1 MKKFLTKRNIY
12 IGLFAILYITVA
24 LVSLIHSF
32 AFFGLANDNAM
43 SIMLGTTFEIGQAA
57 VLLSILTSK
66 KDRSRIM
73 PWCLMIL
80 LTAVQVLGN
89 VYSSYKYLMTHST
102 GDLRF
107 FKEPIFIWTTL
118 PDAQATVIITYIVG
132 AILPIVALCMTS
144 MVSNYIEDTSNEDIE
159 DTSNED
165 IEDTSNEDIEDTSNE
180 NIDGNSKLEKNP
192 TEVPKDYN
200 DIEGPAE
207 EPTKETIEEAE
218 EPAKETIEELEEP
231 IEKPIEESIEESKE
245 SAKETIEE
253 VEEPAVKPIKATPKS
268 KFLNL

>member
-144 MVSNYIEDTSNEDIE
+144 MVSNYIEDTSNEDT
-159 DTSNED
+159 DDN
-165 IEDTSNEDIEDTSNE
+165 N
-180 NIDGNSKLEKNP
+180 KLEKHP

-200 DIEGPAE
+200 DIEVPAE
-207 EPTKETIEEAE
+207 EPTKETIEEVE
-218 EPAKETIEELEEP
+218 EPIKEQIEESKEPIEEP
-231 IEKPIEESIEESKE
+231 IEETEEPVKDAIEESKEPIEESIEE
-245 SAKETIEE
+245 IEE
-253 VEEPAVKPIKATPKS
+253 PVVEPIKATPKS

>member
-144 MVSNYIEDTSNEDIE
+144 MVSNYIEDTSNEDT
-159 DTSNED
+159 DD
-165 IEDTSNEDIEDTSNE
+165 
-180 NIDGNSKLEKNP
+180 NSKLEKNP

-200 DIEGPAE
+200 NIEGPTE
-207 EPTKETIEEAE
+207 EPTKETIEESK
-218 EPAKETIEELEEP
+218 EPIEEVEEP
-231 IEKPIEESIEESKE
+231 IEKPIEESKEPIEEP
-245 SAKETIEE
+245 IEE
-253 VEEPAVKPIKATPKS
+253 VEEQVVEPIKATPKS

>member
-144 MVSNYIEDTSNEDIE
+144 MVSNYIEDTSNEDT
-159 DTSNED
+159 DD
-165 IEDTSNEDIEDTSNE
+165 
-180 NIDGNSKLEKNP
+180 NSKLEKHP

-200 DIEGPAE
+200 NIEVQTE
-207 EPTKETIEEAE
+207 EPIKETIEES
-218 EPAKETIEELEEP
+218 KEL
-231 IEKPIEESIEESKE
+231 IEKPIEESKGPIEEPIEEAEEPIEEPIEETEEPVKDAIEES
-245 SAKETIEE
+245 IEE
-253 VEEPAVKPIKATPKS
+253 VEEPVVEPIKATPKS

>member
-144 MVSNYIEDTSNEDIE
+144 MVSNYIEDTSNEDA
-159 DTSNED
+159 
-165 IEDTSNEDIEDTSNE
+165 
-180 NIDGNSKLEKNP
+180 IDNNKLEKHP

-207 EPTKETIEEAE
+207 EPTKETIEEPK
-218 EPAKETIEELEEP
+218 EPIEKSIEEVEEP
-231 IEKPIEESIEESKE
+231 IEKPIEESKE
-245 SAKETIEE
+245 PAKETIEE
-253 VEEPAVKPIKATPKS
+253 AEEPVVEPIKATPKS

>member
-144 MVSNYIEDTSNEDIE
+144 MVSNYIEDTSNEDT
-159 DTSNED
+159 DDN
-165 IEDTSNEDIEDTSNE
+165 N
-180 NIDGNSKLEKNP
+180 KLEKHP

-200 DIEGPAE
+200 NIEGPTE
-207 EPTKETIEEAE
+207 EPTKETIEES
-218 EPAKETIEELEEP
+218 KE
-231 IEKPIEESIEESKE
+231 PIEESKVP
-245 SAKETIEE
+245 IEE
-253 VEEPAVKPIKATPKS
+253 VEEPVEKPIEETKEPIEEPIEEVEEQVVEPIKATPKS

>member
-144 MVSNYIEDTSNEDIE
+144 MVSNYIEDTSNEDA
-159 DTSNED
+159 DDN
-165 IEDTSNEDIEDTSNE
+165 N
-180 NIDGNSKLEKNP
+180 KLEKHP

-200 DIEGPAE
+200 DIEAPAE
-207 EPTKETIEEAE
+207 EPTKETIEESNELIEEAE
-218 EPAKETIEELEEP
+218 EPAKETIEETEEP
-231 IEKPIEESIEESKE
+231 IEESKE
-245 SAKETIEE
+245 PIEE
-253 VEEPAVKPIKATPKS
+253 VKESAAEPIKATPKS

>member
-144 MVSNYIEDTSNEDIE
+144 MVSNYIEDTSNEDT
-159 DTSNED
+159 DDN
-165 IEDTSNEDIEDTSNE
+165 N
-180 NIDGNSKLEKNP
+180 KLEKHP
-192 TEVPKDYN
+192 TEVPKDQN
-200 DIEGPAE
+200 NIEGPTE
-207 EPTKETIEEAE
+207 EPTKETIEES
-218 EPAKETIEELEEP
+218 IEESKEP
-231 IEKPIEESIEESKE
+231 IEKQIEETKEPVEKPIEESKEPIEEP
-245 SAKETIEE
+245 IEE
-253 VEEPAVKPIKATPKS
+253 VEEPVVEPIKAAPKS

>member
-144 MVSNYIEDTSNEDIE
+144 MVSNYIEDTSNEDT
-159 DTSNED
+159 DDN
-165 IEDTSNEDIEDTSNE
+165 N
-180 NIDGNSKLEKNP
+180 KLEKHP

-200 DIEGPAE
+200 NIEGPAE
-207 EPTKETIEEAE
+207 EPTKETIEESKEPIEEVE
-218 EPAKETIEELEEP
+218 EPV
-231 IEKPIEESIEESKE
+231 EKPIEESKEPIEEP
-245 SAKETIEE
+245 IEE
-253 VEEPAVKPIKATPKS
+253 VEEQAVEPIKATPKS

>member
-144 MVSNYIEDTSNEDIE
+144 MVSNYIEDTSNEDT
-159 DTSNED
+159 DDN
-165 IEDTSNEDIEDTSNE
+165 N
-180 NIDGNSKLEKNP
+180 KLEKHP

-200 DIEGPAE
+200 DIEVPAE
-207 EPTKETIEEAE
+207 EPIKETIEESKEPIEESNRPIEEAE
-218 EPAKETIEELEEP
+218 EP
-231 IEKPIEESIEESKE
+231 
-245 SAKETIEE
+245 IEE
-253 VEEPAVKPIKATPKS
+253 VEEPVKDVIEEVEEPVVEPTKATPKS

>member
-144 MVSNYIEDTSNEDIE
+144 MVSNYIEDTSNE
-159 DTSNED
+159 N
-165 IEDTSNEDIEDTSNE
+165 IEDTSNE
-180 NIDGNSKLEKNP
+180 NIDDNNKLEKHP

-200 DIEGPAE
+200 DIEVPTE
-207 EPTKETIEEAE
+207 EPTKETIEESN
-218 EPAKETIEELEEP
+218 EPIEETEEP
-231 IEKPIEESIEESKE
+231 IEKPIEEAEEPIGESKEPIEESIEE
-245 SAKETIEE
+245 A
-253 VEEPAVKPIKATPKS
+253 EEPAVEPIKATPKS

>member
-144 MVSNYIEDTSNEDIE
+144 MVSNYIEDTSNENIE

-165 IEDTSNEDIEDTSNE
+165 TDDNN
-180 NIDGNSKLEKNP
+180 KLEKHP

-200 DIEGPAE
+200 NIEETE
-207 EPTKETIEEAE
+207 EPIEESNGPIEEAE
-218 EPAKETIEELEEP
+218 EPIEGP
-231 IEKPIEESIEESKE
+231 IEESKE
-245 SAKETIEE
+245 PVEETEEPVKETIED
-253 VEEPAVKPIKATPKS
+253 VEEPVVEPIKATPKS

>member
-159 DTSNED
+159 DTSNE
-165 IEDTSNEDIEDTSNE
+165 NIEDTSNE
-180 NIDGNSKLEKNP
+180 NTDDNNKLEKHP

-200 DIEGPAE
+200 NIEGP
-207 EPTKETIEEAE
+207 AE
-218 EPAKETIEELEEP
+218 EPAKETIEEPKEPIEETEEPVEEP
-231 IEKPIEESIEESKE
+231 IEESK
-245 SAKETIEE
+245 KPIEE
-253 VEEPAVKPIKATPKS
+253 VEESTAEPIKATPKS

>member
-144 MVSNYIEDTSNEDIE
+144 MVSNYIEDTSNENIE
-159 DTSNED
+159 DTD
-165 IEDTSNEDIEDTSNE
+165 D
-180 NIDGNSKLEKNP
+180 NSKLEKHP

-200 DIEGPAE
+200 DIEVPAE
-207 EPTKETIEEAE
+207 EPTKETIEESNR
-218 EPAKETIEELEEP
+218 P
-231 IEKPIEESIEESKE
+231 
-245 SAKETIEE
+245 IEE
-253 VEEPAVKPIKATPKS
+253 VEEPIEEVEEPIEKSIEESKGSIEEPIEEVEEPVVEPIKAAPKS

>member
-144 MVSNYIEDTSNEDIE
+144 MVSNYIEDTSNEDTE
-159 DTSNED
+159 DN
-165 IEDTSNEDIEDTSNE
+165 N
-180 NIDGNSKLEKNP
+180 KLEKHP

-200 DIEGPAE
+200 NIEGPAE
-207 EPTKETIEEAE
+207 EPTKETIEES
-218 EPAKETIEELEEP
+218 KEQIEEVEESV
-231 IEKPIEESIEESKE
+231 EKPIEESKEPIEEP
-245 SAKETIEE
+245 IEE
-253 VEEPAVKPIKATPKS
+253 VEEQVVEPIKAAPKS

>member
-159 DTSNED
+159 DTSNK
-165 IEDTSNEDIEDTSNE
+165 
-180 NIDGNSKLEKNP
+180 NIDDNNKLEKHP

-200 DIEGPAE
+200 NIEGPTE
-207 EPTKETIEEAE
+207 EPTKETIEESKEPIEDVE
-218 EPAKETIEELEEP
+218 EPAKETIEEAEEP
-231 IEKPIEESIEESKE
+231 IEEPIEESKE
-245 SAKETIEE
+245 PIGE
-253 VEEPAVKPIKATPKS
+253 VEEPVAEPIKATPKS

>member
-159 DTSNED
+159 DTSNE
-165 IEDTSNEDIEDTSNE
+165 
-180 NIDGNSKLEKNP
+180 NIDDNNKLEKQP

-200 DIEGPAE
+200 NIEWPAE
-207 EPTKETIEEAE
+207 EPTKETIEKPIEESKEPIEDAE
-218 EPAKETIEELEEP
+218 EPVKETIEE
-231 IEKPIEESIEESKE
+231 SKE
-245 SAKETIEE
+245 PIEE
-253 VEEPAVKPIKATPKS
+253 VEEHVVEPIKATPKS

>member
-144 MVSNYIEDTSNEDIE
+144 MVSNYIEDTSNEDT
-159 DTSNED
+159 DDN
-165 IEDTSNEDIEDTSNE
+165 N
-180 NIDGNSKLEKNP
+180 KLEKHP

-200 DIEGPAE
+200 DIEVPAE
-207 EPTKETIEEAE
+207 EPIKETIEESK
-218 EPAKETIEELEEP
+218 EP
-231 IEKPIEESIEESKE
+231 IEESKE
-245 SAKETIEE
+245 PIEESNRPIEEVEKPIEE
-253 VEEPAVKPIKATPKS
+253 VEEPVKDVIEEVEEPVVEPTKATPKS

>member
-144 MVSNYIEDTSNEDIE
+144 MVSNYIEDTSNEDA
-159 DTSNED
+159 DDN
-165 IEDTSNEDIEDTSNE
+165 N
-180 NIDGNSKLEKNP
+180 KLEKHP
-192 TEVPKDYN
+192 AEVPKDYN
-200 DIEGPAE
+200 DIKGPAE
-207 EPTKETIEEAE
+207 EPTKETIEGSN
-218 EPAKETIEELEEP
+218 EPIEETEEP
-231 IEKPIEESIEESKE
+231 IGESKEPIEESIEK
-245 SAKETIEE
+245 
-253 VEEPAVKPIKATPKS
+253 VEEPVVEPTKATPKS

>member
-144 MVSNYIEDTSNEDIE
+144 MVSNYIEDTSNEDT
-159 DTSNED
+159 DDN
-165 IEDTSNEDIEDTSNE
+165 N
-180 NIDGNSKLEKNP
+180 KLEKHP

-200 DIEGPAE
+200 NIEGPTE
-207 EPTKETIEEAE
+207 EPV
-218 EPAKETIEELEEP
+218 
-231 IEKPIEESIEESKE
+231 
-245 SAKETIEE
+245 KETIEE
-253 VEEPAVKPIKATPKS
+253 VEEPAKETIEEAKEPIEEPIEESKEPIEEPIGEVEEPVVEPIKATPKS

>member
-144 MVSNYIEDTSNEDIE
+144 MVSNYIEDTSNEDT
-159 DTSNED
+159 DDN
-165 IEDTSNEDIEDTSNE
+165 N
-180 NIDGNSKLEKNP
+180 KLEKHP

-200 DIEGPAE
+200 DIEVPAE
-207 EPTKETIEEAE
+207 EPTKETIEES
-218 EPAKETIEELEEP
+218 KE
-231 IEKPIEESIEESKE
+231 PIEESNRPIEEVEKP
-245 SAKETIEE
+245 IEE
-253 VEEPAVKPIKATPKS
+253 VEEPVKDVIEEVEEPVVEPTKATPKS

>member
-144 MVSNYIEDTSNEDIE
+144 MVSNYIEDTSNEDT
-159 DTSNED
+159 DDN
-165 IEDTSNEDIEDTSNE
+165 N
-180 NIDGNSKLEKNP
+180 KLEKHP

-200 DIEGPAE
+200 NIEGPAE
-207 EPTKETIEEAE
+207 EPTKEPIEDSNGPIEESKEHIEEVE
-218 EPAKETIEELEEP
+218 EPV
-231 IEKPIEESIEESKE
+231 EKPIEESKEPIEES
-245 SAKETIEE
+245 IGE
-253 VEEPAVKPIKATPKS
+253 VEEPVVEPIKATPKS

>member
-43 SIMLGTTFEIGQAA
+43 SIMLGTRFEMGQAA

-144 MVSNYIEDTSNEDIE
+144 MVSNYIEDTSNEDT
-159 DTSNED
+159 DDN
-165 IEDTSNEDIEDTSNE
+165 N
-180 NIDGNSKLEKNP
+180 KLEKQP

-200 DIEGPAE
+200 NIEVPAE
-207 EPTKETIEEAE
+207 EPTKETIEESKEPIEEVE
-218 EPAKETIEELEEP
+218 EPV
-231 IEKPIEESIEESKE
+231 EKPIEESKEPIEEP
-245 SAKETIEE
+245 IEE
-253 VEEPAVKPIKATPKS
+253 VEEQVVEPIKATPKS

>member
-144 MVSNYIEDTSNEDIE
+144 MVSNYIEDTSNEDT
-159 DTSNED
+159 DDN
-165 IEDTSNEDIEDTSNE
+165 N
-180 NIDGNSKLEKNP
+180 KLEKHP

-200 DIEGPAE
+200 DIEVPAE
-207 EPTKETIEEAE
+207 EPTKETIEESK
-218 EPAKETIEELEEP
+218 EPIEEAEEP
-231 IEKPIEESIEESKE
+231 IEEP
-245 SAKETIEE
+245 IEE
-253 VEEPAVKPIKATPKS
+253 VEEPVKDTIEEAEEPIEESKEPIEEPIEEVEEPVVEPIKATPKS

>member
-144 MVSNYIEDTSNEDIE
+144 MVSNYIEDTSNEDA
-159 DTSNED
+159 DD
-165 IEDTSNEDIEDTSNE
+165 
-180 NIDGNSKLEKNP
+180 NSKLEKHP

-200 DIEGPAE
+200 SIGVATE
-207 EPTKETIEEAE
+207 EPTKETIEESNG
-218 EPAKETIEELEEP
+218 P
-231 IEKPIEESIEESKE
+231 IEESKE

-253 VEEPAVKPIKATPKS
+253 VEEPVKETIEEVEEPVVEPIKATPKS

>member
-144 MVSNYIEDTSNEDIE
+144 MVSNYIEDTSNEDT
-159 DTSNED
+159 DDN
-165 IEDTSNEDIEDTSNE
+165 N
-180 NIDGNSKLEKNP
+180 KLEKHP

-200 DIEGPAE
+200 NIEGPTE
-207 EPTKETIEEAE
+207 EPTKETIEESKGPTEEVE
-218 EPAKETIEELEEP
+218 EPV
-231 IEKPIEESIEESKE
+231 EKPIEESKEPIEEP
-245 SAKETIEE
+245 IEE
-253 VEEPAVKPIKATPKS
+253 VEEPVVEPIKATPKS

>member
-159 DTSNED
+159 DTSNE
-165 IEDTSNEDIEDTSNE
+165 
-180 NIDGNSKLEKNP
+180 NIDDNNKLEKHP

-200 DIEGPAE
+200 NIEGLTE
-207 EPTKETIEEAE
+207 EPTKETIEESKEPIEEVE
-218 EPAKETIEELEEP
+218 EPV
-231 IEKPIEESIEESKE
+231 EKPIEESKEPIEEP
-245 SAKETIEE
+245 IEE
-253 VEEPAVKPIKATPKS
+253 VEEPVVEPIKATPKS

>member
-144 MVSNYIEDTSNEDIE
+144 MVSNYIEDTSNEDT
-159 DTSNED
+159 DDN
-165 IEDTSNEDIEDTSNE
+165 N
-180 NIDGNSKLEKNP
+180 KLEKHP

-200 DIEGPAE
+200 NIEGPTE
-207 EPTKETIEEAE
+207 EPTKETIEESKEPIEEAE
-218 EPAKETIEELEEP
+218 EPV
-231 IEKPIEESIEESKE
+231 EKPIEESKEPIEEP
-245 SAKETIEE
+245 IEE
-253 VEEPAVKPIKATPKS
+253 VEEQVVEPIKATPKS

>member
-144 MVSNYIEDTSNEDIE
+144 MVSNYIEDTSNEDT
-159 DTSNED
+159 DDN
-165 IEDTSNEDIEDTSNE
+165 N
-180 NIDGNSKLEKNP
+180 KLEKHP

-200 DIEGPAE
+200 NIEGPAE
-207 EPTKETIEEAE
+207 EPTKETIEESNE
-218 EPAKETIEELEEP
+218 
-231 IEKPIEESIEESKE
+231 PIEESNEP
-245 SAKETIEE
+245 IEE
-253 VEEPAVKPIKATPKS
+253 VEEPIEEPIEEVEEPVVEPIKATPKS

>member
-159 DTSNED
+159 DTD
-165 IEDTSNEDIEDTSNE
+165 D
-180 NIDGNSKLEKNP
+180 NSKLEKNP

-200 DIEGPAE
+200 DIEEPTE
-207 EPTKETIEEAE
+207 EPAKETIEEAE
-218 EPAKETIEELEEP
+218 EPVKETIEDVEEP
-231 IEKPIEESIEESKE
+231 IEESKE
-245 SAKETIEE
+245 PIEESKEPIGE
-253 VEEPAVKPIKATPKS
+253 VEESTAEPIKATPKS

>member
-66 KDRSRIM
+66 RDRSRIM

-144 MVSNYIEDTSNEDIE
+144 MVSNYIEDTSNEDV
-159 DTSNED
+159 DDN
-165 IEDTSNEDIEDTSNE
+165 N
-180 NIDGNSKLEKNP
+180 KLEKHP

-200 DIEGPAE
+200 DIEVQAE
-207 EPTKETIEEAE
+207 EPTKETIEES
-218 EPAKETIEELEEP
+218 KE
-231 IEKPIEESIEESKE
+231 PIEESNGPIEEPKE
-245 SAKETIEE
+245 PIGDVEEPVEETIEE
-253 VEEPAVKPIKATPKS
+253 VEEPVVEPIKATPKS

>member
-144 MVSNYIEDTSNEDIE
+144 MVSNYIEDTSNEDT
-159 DTSNED
+159 DDN
-165 IEDTSNEDIEDTSNE
+165 N
-180 NIDGNSKLEKNP
+180 KLEKHP

-200 DIEGPAE
+200 NIEGPTE
-207 EPTKETIEEAE
+207 EPTKETIEESKEPIEEVE
-218 EPAKETIEELEEP
+218 EPV
-231 IEKPIEESIEESKE
+231 EKPIEESKEPIEESKE
-245 SAKETIEE
+245 PIEEPIGE
-253 VEEPAVKPIKATPKS
+253 VEEPVVEPIKATPKS

>member
-144 MVSNYIEDTSNEDIE
+144 MVSNYIEDTSNEDT
-159 DTSNED
+159 DDN
-165 IEDTSNEDIEDTSNE
+165 N
-180 NIDGNSKLEKNP
+180 KLEKHP

-200 DIEGPAE
+200 NIEGPTE
-207 EPTKETIEEAE
+207 EPTKETIEESKEPIEEVE
-218 EPAKETIEELEEP
+218 EPV
-231 IEKPIEESIEESKE
+231 EKPIEESIG
-245 SAKETIEE
+245 E
-253 VEEPAVKPIKATPKS
+253 VEEPVVEPIKATPKS

>member
-144 MVSNYIEDTSNEDIE
+144 MVSNYIEDTSNEDT
-159 DTSNED
+159 DDN
-165 IEDTSNEDIEDTSNE
+165 N
-180 NIDGNSKLEKNP
+180 KLEKHP

-200 DIEGPAE
+200 NIEGPTE
-207 EPTKETIEEAE
+207 EPTK
-218 EPAKETIEELEEP
+218 
-231 IEKPIEESIEESKE
+231 ESIEESKE
-245 SAKETIEE
+245 PIEE
-253 VEEPAVKPIKATPKS
+253 VEEPVEKPIEESKEPIEEPIEEVEEQVVEPIKATPKS

>member
-159 DTSNED
+159 DTSNE
-165 IEDTSNEDIEDTSNE
+165 
-180 NIDGNSKLEKNP
+180 NIDDNNKLEKHP

-200 DIEGPAE
+200 DIE
-207 EPTKETIEEAE
+207 EAE
-218 EPAKETIEELEEP
+218 EPV
-231 IEKPIEESIEESKE
+231 
-245 SAKETIEE
+245 KETIEE
-253 VEEPAVKPIKATPKS
+253 VEEPIEKPIEDSKEPIEEPTGEVEEPAVEPIKATPKS

>member
-144 MVSNYIEDTSNEDIE
+144 MVSNYIEDTSNEDT
-159 DTSNED
+159 DDN
-165 IEDTSNEDIEDTSNE
+165 N
-180 NIDGNSKLEKNP
+180 KLEKHP

-200 DIEGPAE
+200 DIEEPTE
-207 EPTKETIEEAE
+207 EPTKETIEEPNGLIEESKEPIVEVE
-218 EPAKETIEELEEP
+218 EPV
-231 IEKPIEESIEESKE
+231 EKPIEEPKE
-245 SAKETIEE
+245 STKETIEE
-253 VEEPAVKPIKATPKS
+253 VEEPVVEPIKATPKS

>member
-165 IEDTSNEDIEDTSNE
+165 IEDTSNE
-180 NIDGNSKLEKNP
+180 NIDDNSKLEKHP

-200 DIEGPAE
+200 NIEGPTE
-207 EPTKETIEEAE
+207 EHTKETIEESNG
-218 EPAKETIEELEEP
+218 PIEESKEP
-231 IEKPIEESIEESKE
+231 IEEVEESVEKPIEE
-245 SAKETIEE
+245 
-253 VEEPAVKPIKATPKS
+253 VEEAVAEPNKATPKS

>member
-144 MVSNYIEDTSNEDIE
+144 MVSNYIEDTSNEDA
-159 DTSNED
+159 DD
-165 IEDTSNEDIEDTSNE
+165 
-180 NIDGNSKLEKNP
+180 NSKLEKNP

-200 DIEGPAE
+200 N
-207 EPTKETIEEAE
+207 IEES
-218 EPAKETIEELEEP
+218 KESIEESNGPIEEVEEP
-231 IEKPIEESIEESKE
+231 IGEVEEPVEKPIEESKEPIEES
-245 SAKETIEE
+245 IEE
-253 VEEPAVKPIKATPKS
+253 VEEPAVEPIKATPKS

>member
-144 MVSNYIEDTSNEDIE
+144 MVSNYIEDTSNEDA
-159 DTSNED
+159 DD
-165 IEDTSNEDIEDTSNE
+165 
-180 NIDGNSKLEKNP
+180 NSKLEKHP

-200 DIEGPAE
+200 DIEGPTE
-207 EPTKETIEEAE
+207 EPTKETIDESNRLIEESKDPIGEVE
-218 EPAKETIEELEEP
+218 EPV
-231 IEKPIEESIEESKE
+231 EKPIEESKE
-245 SAKETIEE
+245 STKETIED
-253 VEEPAVKPIKATPKS
+253 VEEPAVEPIKATPKS

>member
-144 MVSNYIEDTSNEDIE
+144 MVSNYIEDTSNEDT
-159 DTSNED
+159 DDN
-165 IEDTSNEDIEDTSNE
+165 N
-180 NIDGNSKLEKNP
+180 KLEKHP

-200 DIEGPAE
+200 DIEVPVE
-207 EPTKETIEEAE
+207 EPTKETIEES
-218 EPAKETIEELEEP
+218 KE
-231 IEKPIEESIEESKE
+231 PIEESNRPIEESKE
-245 SAKETIEE
+245 PVKDAIEE
-253 VEEPAVKPIKATPKS
+253 VEEPVKDTIEDVEEPAVEPIKATPKS

>member
-144 MVSNYIEDTSNEDIE
+144 MVSNYIEDTSNEDA
-159 DTSNED
+159 DDN
-165 IEDTSNEDIEDTSNE
+165 N
-180 NIDGNSKLEKNP
+180 KLEKHP

-200 DIEGPAE
+200 DIEVPAE
-207 EPTKETIEEAE
+207 EPTKETIEESK
-218 EPAKETIEELEEP
+218 EPTKETIEGSKEP
-231 IEKPIEESIEESKE
+231 IEESKE
-245 SAKETIEE
+245 PIEESIEE
-253 VEEPAVKPIKATPKS
+253 VEEPAVEPIKATPKS